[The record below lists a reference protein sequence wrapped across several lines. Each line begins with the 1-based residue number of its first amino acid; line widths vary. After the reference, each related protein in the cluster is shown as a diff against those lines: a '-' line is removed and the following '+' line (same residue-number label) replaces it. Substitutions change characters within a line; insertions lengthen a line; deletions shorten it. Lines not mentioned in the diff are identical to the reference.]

1 MAERVRRRQDDY
13 RTARPPHAPLR
24 DHRDRERELALQ
36 TPRLNVTPVCP
47 GEQTG
52 SSRAALRQTRGGR
65 SAPRGA
71 LLFATRTNLSQRRTG
86 VQIGRRSGVKLQR
99 RLTGDKPMTRPSKS
113 STSPSGRVR
122 SLNGKAIIPLLPDN
136 LG

>member
-99 RLTGDKPMTRPSKS
+99 RLTGGEGDVLRPSVGGAS
-113 STSPSGRVR
+113 VGTQYQPSR
-122 SLNGKAIIPLLPDN
+122 SVMPYVA
-136 LG
+136 